1 MNRVF
6 QYTVVAFLAIALFVK
21 NTDCESPYNAAIH
34 LLEQMKQANA
44 AVIDLRCNFKMEI
57 TKNKKKLP
65 MQRMLFRYKAKPE
78 TIHLT
83 FLEPHRGRKVLYVR
97 GDKKMKVRPDGFWS
111 FTTVRIDPNS
121 ERGIEDGIDPIT
133 AQGFP
138 EIVSAAERLLKN
150 STTDPGSSVVID
162 EVKLEDSR
170 DGIQLAIHTDDGE
183 KYMLLVDASTHFP
196 VKIIKQ
202 TGKGSAVYSYENIEV
217 NPNMPESEFKL

>member
-1 MNRVF
+1 
-6 QYTVVAFLAIALFVK
+6 
-21 NTDCESPYNAAIH
+21 
-34 LLEQMKQANA
+34 
-44 AVIDLRCNFKMEI
+44 
-57 TKNKKKLP
+57 
-65 MQRMLFRYKAKPE
+65 MQRMILRYKAKPE

-121 ERGIEDGIDPIT
+121 ERGMEEGIDPIT

-150 STTDPGSSVVID
+150 STTDPGSSVAVD
-162 EVKLEDSR
+162 EVKLENSR

-196 VKIIKQ
+196 WKIIKQ